1 MSELTYPFR
10 SFPDECYRLEKGT
23 DGSGPLKIQNLKP
36 VNSDSWLKDEKE
48 RLHWQFRHLREFRE
62 VKAAAA
68 RMITNEDVITEEHPA
83 EFHLFA
89 KLPTEVR
96 LKIYELSDGG
106 YKRQRIH
113 RINGR
118 PDTPLEFMS
127 NQPLSPLLHAC
138 AESRHEYLKQTE
150 SIFAFET
157 YVNYSR
163 DIFYFIDTN
172 APGDFQRL
180 ATFFNYE
187 AAKPILK
194 VALRHALYQH
204 VNFLIPESM
213 NGLEE
218 LMIVWEDWNGWEGK
232 WKSRDVVIQK
242 AEEEKKVAQH
252 GDPNRSSILS
262 LFRGMV
268 EEAPAVGDALLES
281 TGKKMEV
288 SMGTVVAAG
297 NLAE

>member
-10 SFPDECYRLEKGT
+10 SFPDECYRLEEGT
-23 DGSGPLKIQNLKP
+23 DGSHPLKIQNLRP
-36 VNSDSWLKDEKE
+36 VNLDSWLTDEKE
-48 RLHWQFRHLREFRE
+48 RLYWQFQHLKESRE
-62 VKAAAA
+62 VNAAA
-68 RMITNEDVITEEHPA
+68 RIATNEDIIAEEQPAKFHP
-83 EFHLFA
+83 FTR
-89 KLPTEVR
+89 LPAEVR
-96 LKIYELSDGG
+96 LKIYELSEGG
-106 YKRQRIH
+106 FKRQRIH

-127 NQPLSPLLHAC
+127 NQPLSPLLHVC
-138 AESRHEYLKQTE
+138 AESRREYFKQSKST
-150 SIFAFET
+150 FAFET

-187 AAKPILK
+187 SAKPILK

-204 VNFLIPESM
+204 VNFLIPESL

-232 WKSRDVVIQK
+232 WKSRDVMIMI
-242 AEEEKKVAQH
+242 AEEKTAGQD
-252 GDPNRSSILS
+252 GGPNRGTVMD
-262 LFRGMV
+262 LFREMA
-268 EEAPAVGDALLES
+268 EQAPAGGDGLES

-288 SMGTVVAAG
+288 SMGTVVAG
-297 NLAE
+297 NLA

>member
-138 AESRHEYLKQTE
+138 AESRHESQADRIHFRLRDVRELLPRHFLLHRHQRTGGFPATGYILQLRGRE
-150 SIFAFET
+150 ADLEGCIET
-157 YVNYSR
+157 CAVPAREFLDSGEYEWFGGA
-163 DIFYFIDTN
+163 DD
-172 APGDFQRL
+172 RL
-180 ATFFNYE
+180 G
-187 AAKPILK
+187 
-194 VALRHALYQH
+194 
-204 VNFLIPESM
+204 
-213 NGLEE
+213 GLEWVGGE
-218 LMIVWEDWNGWEGK
+218 VEVSGC
-232 WKSRDVVIQK
+232 
-242 AEEEKKVAQH
+242 
-252 GDPNRSSILS
+252 GDPK
-262 LFRGMV
+262 G
-268 EEAPAVGDALLES
+268 
-281 TGKKMEV
+281 
-288 SMGTVVAAG
+288 
-297 NLAE
+297 